1 MPTTREFDDE
11 LTDTGGMGVVVRV
24 VAIAAVAIVGFFGL
38 TVLGGGFDAP
48 DANIG
53 AGLIVFAVFVVGSF
67 GWAAFDGWRGAGSG
81 LLGPLGPLG
90 PLVLRWA
97 IVAALVPILVTAVL
111 VVVGGV
117 ATDWAWPEPVWL
129 WLTQFMM
136 SFLPG
141 LVGLGTGYAVR
152 ALSSAGSPTR

>member
-1 MPTTREFDDE
+1 MPATREFDRE

-24 VAIAAVAIVGFFGL
+24 LAIAAVAIVGFFGL

-53 AGLIVFAVFVVGSF
+53 AGLVVFVVFVVGSF
-67 GWAAFDGWRGAGSG
+67 GWAAFDGWRGAGSAV
-81 LLGPLGPLG
+81 LGQLG
-90 PLVLRWA
+90 PLVLRWT
-97 IVAALVPILVTAVL
+97 IVAALVPVLVTAVL
-111 VVVGGV
+111 VLVGGV
-117 ATDWAWPEPVWL
+117 AADWAWPEPMWL

-136 SFLPG
+136 SFLPA

-152 ALSSAGSPTR
+152 ALSSSGSPTR